1 MPPEHTDTQLL
12 TACLAGERW
21 AQEGLYR
28 RYAPRLHA
36 VALRYVKHTET
47 AEDVLAEAWIKAFAK
62 LDSFSA
68 EGSLE
73 GWLRR
78 IVTNEALMHLRKRRL
93 LTAELS
99 DAVVATEP
107 APVRVTR
114 GLEQAD
120 VARLVD
126 ELPDGCRVVFN
137 MYELEGYKHREIAEA
152 LGVSVNT
159 SKSQLVLAK
168 KKLRAAYVALA
179 AREGRGLRP
188 TPTAPT
194 RTS

>member
-1 MPPEHTDTQLL
+1 MPLDHSDTQLL
-12 TACLAGERW
+12 EACRASERW
-21 AQEGLYR
+21 AQRALYE
-28 RYAPRLHA
+28 RYAPRLFG
-36 VALRYVKHTET
+36 VALRYVRQPAT
-47 AEDVLAEAWIKAFAK
+47 AEDVLAEAWIKAFGK
-62 LDSFSA
+62 LDTFSG

-93 LTAELS
+93 PTAELS
-99 DAVVATEP
+99 AAVEATEQ

-126 ELPDGCRVVFN
+126 QLPEGCRVVFN

-152 LGVSVNT
+152 LGVSINT
-159 SKSQLVLAK
+159 SKSQLILAK
-168 KKLRAAYVALA
+168 RKLRAAYIALA

-188 TPTAPT
+188 TPAPQI
-194 RTS
+194 RKP

>member
-1 MPPEHTDTQLL
+1 M
-12 TACLAGERW
+12 
-21 AQEGLYR
+21 
-28 RYAPRLHA
+28 
-36 VALRYVKHTET
+36 ALRYVRQAET

-62 LDSFSA
+62 LDTFSG

-78 IVTNEALMHLRKRRL
+78 ITANEALMHLRRRRL
-93 LTAELS
+93 PLAELS

-120 VARLVD
+120 VARLID
-126 ELPDGCRVVFN
+126 GLPDGCRVVFN

-152 LGVSVNT
+152 LGVSINT
-159 SKSQLVLAK
+159 SKSQLILAK
-168 KKLRAAYVALA
+168 RKLRAAYVALA

-188 TPTAPT
+188 TPPQQARP
-194 RTS
+194 S